1 MSQRHQ
7 QYYWKKPLF
16 IHFFPSD
23 FTDFGQRST
32 SEMNRLPYWIISSCV
47 SSTTYHRYLFK
58 TSSRHQDIVAEGAKV
73 NFHLVAW
80 TLAFHF
86 TPRVLLEWRLWLGV
100 FFNIY
105 FLLCLL
111 LQSAGAGGRFAQTG
125 KGKLILFC
133 FCTNKYDFAWQKM
146 QAEEHKKGRL
156 RKQLVTDVAS
166 VKTEKN

>member
-7 QYYWKKPLF
+7 QYYWKKTLF

-32 SEMNRLPYWIISSCV
+32 LEMNRLAYWIISSCV
-47 SSTTYHRYLFK
+47 SSTTYHQYLFK
-58 TSSRHQDIVAEGAKV
+58 TSSRHHDIVAEGTKV

-80 TLAFHF
+80 TLASHF
-86 TPRVLLEWRLWLGV
+86 TPRVLLEWRLWLEF

-111 LQSAGAGGRFAQTG
+111 LWSTVCGGVLHKREKESSFYSAFVWINMTLHDR
-125 KGKLILFC
+125 KCKLRSIKRADWGSNL
-133 FCTNKYDFAWQKM
+133 WQM
-146 QAEEHKKGRL
+146 L
-156 RKQLVTDVAS
+156 LL
-166 VKTEKN
+166 